1 MTIGGYA
8 LYVSLASL
16 SVSVITL
23 AWSVVSWRRAG
34 SHLRVH
40 ALLYREVLLLW
51 IFNAGR
57 ISDTVERI
65 EIGGRKGGIGGHP
78 LSAAVDAPF
87 TLAPGESR
95 RFELD
100 WRSMVPS
107 ARRRSLNGGFDS
119 VWLLLGSMQQKRA
132 EVLALPDARP
142 PEVGWRLAPRG
153 SNVARYAPLLWVLP
167 LLLVSVMGPE
177 KPTAAGAVGL
187 LAASALVM
195 WALVTHGFR
204 SLRRKIERRYMLVG
218 TIALTLVAVSAPE
231 LARSGYPLIVYV
243 VGAGVLAK
251 PGWMSLGI
259 MSLHRSWRTLLASKR
274 SKMPEDDTRDSAA
287 GHERRMSRPEPSVAE
302 HRAGQGFVES

>member
-1 MTIGGYA
+1 M
-8 LYVSLASL
+8 
-16 SVSVITL
+16 ITL

-78 LSAAVDAPF
+78 LSSSVDAPF

-100 WRSMVPS
+100 WRSLVPS
-107 ARRRSLNGGFDS
+107 DQHRSLNAGFDS

-142 PEVGWRLAPRG
+142 PEVGWRLAPSG
-153 SNVARYAPLLWVLP
+153 SNVARYAPLLWALP
-167 LLLVSVMGPE
+167 LGVVSLTGPE
-177 KPTAAGAVGL
+177 RPSVAATVGVF
-187 LAASALVM
+187 AASTLAM
-195 WALVTHGFR
+195 WVLVTHGFR
-204 SLRRKIERRYMLVG
+204 SLRRKIERRYMVFG
-218 TIALTLVAVSAPE
+218 TIALTVISVSAPE
-231 LARSGYPLIVYV
+231 LTRSGYPLIFYV
-243 VGAGVLAK
+243 LGAGVLAM

-259 MSLHRSWRTLLASKR
+259 RSLHRNWTTLLAWKR
-274 SKMPEDDTRDSAA
+274 FEKPEDSVLDSSAD
-287 GHERRMSRPEPSVAE
+287 
-302 HRAGQGFVES
+302 RAKSDL

>member
-1 MTIGGYA
+1 MNTGGYA

-16 SVSVITL
+16 SVSLITF

-40 ALLYREVLLLW
+40 ALLYREVLLVW

-95 RFELD
+95 RFELE
-100 WRSMVPS
+100 WRSMVPGDQ
-107 ARRRSLNGGFDS
+107 RRSLNAGFDS

-132 EVLALPDARP
+132 EVLALPNARP

-153 SNVARYAPLLWVLP
+153 SNVARYAPLFWALP
-167 LLLVSVMGPE
+167 LMVVSVMGPE
-177 KPTAAGAVGL
+177 KPSAAATVGVLAVVV
-187 LAASALVM
+187 LATWV
-195 WALVTHGFR
+195 LVTHGFR
-204 SLRRKIERRYMLVG
+204 SLRRKIERRYMVLG
-218 TIALTLVAVSAPE
+218 TIALTVVSTSAPE
-231 LARSGYPLIVYV
+231 LTRSGYPLIAYV
-243 VGAGVLAK
+243 LGAGLLAM
-251 PGWMSLGI
+251 PGWMSLGVR
-259 MSLHRSWRTLLASKR
+259 SLHRCRGTLLARKGSGQL
-274 SKMPEDDTRDSAA
+274 EDGCID
-287 GHERRMSRPEPSVAE
+287 GRPREPGSDPLSC
-302 HRAGQGFVES
+302 Q